1 MGLVHERRSGSKDAP
16 APPSPNPLRCA
27 GAMQSSS
34 DTVLQRGAQR
44 EKELQFY
51 FLSLTHISHLFYS
64 MHNLLVP
71 EHMDITDKTDPSRRS
86 TLRILRM
93 EVLDQKDQR
102 ACTPYLGLH
111 LVRKGMTGFN
121 HPEVLYFHEDTG

>member
-71 EHMDITDKTDPSRRS
+71 EHMDITDRP
-86 TLRILRM
+86 
-93 EVLDQKDQR
+93 V
-102 ACTPYLGLH
+102 
-111 LVRKGMTGFN
+111 
-121 HPEVLYFHEDTG
+121 PEVHTPNFTDGGFGSKRSERVYPVFGAAPRQKRDDWF